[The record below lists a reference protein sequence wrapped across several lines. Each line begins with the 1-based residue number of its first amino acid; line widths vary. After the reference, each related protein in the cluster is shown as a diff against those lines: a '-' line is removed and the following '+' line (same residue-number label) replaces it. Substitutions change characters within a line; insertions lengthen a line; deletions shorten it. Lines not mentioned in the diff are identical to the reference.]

1 MSPPEI
7 PENYLAYQQSPSLLP
22 DSAHPQHKHLAAAKD
37 ASQRYPSIQAAL
49 AITEDAVWSLRK
61 QDLRNYFLVLQKHTR
76 SLVAQ
81 MPSLDPMGRGIGMGL
96 GSGSLEA
103 DSTTPRPA
111 DPPRSAFLRL
121 PLEIRQFI
129 YSLLLTPPSDF
140 PRLGPHPR
148 QLQSHIH
155 LSQSFE
161 PALLRLN
168 RQVYHEALPVFYGG
182 PLQLVS
188 LTINYDIWM
197 HKTQRSELVLSSAL
211 TSSIRNLSLSIHLGS
226 EKRKQK
232 PQDFEAGARLVE
244 VKKGIKKMRKWL
256 AGADIHFLRINWQ
269 EPPQTYTWE
278 QKKMLLDGLR
288 PLRPIRVEVGEI
300 NWGLEWNKGRKYR
313 FENEYLKEL
322 ERGTA

>member
-1 MSPPEI
+1 MSHSQI
-7 PENYLAYQQSPSLLP
+7 PGNHQASQQSPSFLL
-22 DSAHPQHKHLAAAKD
+22 DNNHTNTNPQHKRLAAAK
-37 ASQRYPSIQAAL
+37 AAQRCPSIHTVL
-49 AITEDAVWSLRK
+49 TITEDAVWSLRK
-61 QDLRNYFLVLQKHTR
+61 QDLRSHFLILQKHTQ
-76 SLVAQ
+76 SLIAQ
-81 MPSLDPMGRGIGMGL
+81 MPSPDPMGLGMGIGP
-96 GSGSLEA
+96 GSLEA

-111 DPPRSAFLRL
+111 EPPPSALFRL
-121 PLEIRQFI
+121 PVEIRQFI
-129 YSLLLTPPSDF
+129 YSLLLTPPSDC

-168 RQVYHEALPVFYGG
+168 RQINHEALPVFYGG
-182 PLQLVS
+182 RLQIVS
-188 LTINYDIWM
+188 LTIDYDIWM
-197 HKTQRSELVLSSAL
+197 HKTNRSDLVLSSAL
-211 TSSIRNLSLSIHLGS
+211 TSSMRNLSLSIHLGS

-232 PQDFEAGARLVE
+232 PQDFEAEARLVE
-244 VKKGIKKMRKWL
+244 VQKGIKKMRKWL

-288 PLRPIRVEVGEI
+288 PLRPIRVEVGDI
-300 NWGLEWNKGRKYR
+300 NWGLEWNKGRKFR

-322 ERGTA
+322 ERG

>member
-1 MSPPEI
+1 MSHPET
-7 PENYLAYQQSPSLLP
+7 PENHLAYQQSPSLLP
-22 DSAHPQHKHLAAAKD
+22 ENSFNTATNPQLKRLAAAK
-37 ASQRYPSIQAAL
+37 ASQRSPSPQSVL
-49 AITEDAVWSLRK
+49 NITEDA
-61 QDLRNYFLVLQKHTR
+61 

-81 MPSLDPMGRGIGMGL
+81 MPSPDPVGIGIGMR
-96 GSGSLEA
+96 SGSVEA
-103 DSTTPRPA
+103 DPTAPRPA
-111 DPPRSAFLRL
+111 DTPRSSLLRL

-129 YSLLLTPPSDF
+129 YSLLLTPPLDY
-140 PRLGPHPR
+140 PRPGPHPR

-168 RQVYHEALPVFYGG
+168 RQIYHEALPVFYGG
-182 PLQLVS
+182 PRQIVS
-188 LTINYDIWM
+188 LTIDYDIWM
-197 HKTQRSELVLSSAL
+197 HKTKRSDLVLSSAL

-232 PQDFEAGARLVE
+232 PQDFEAEARLVE
-244 VKKGIKKMRKWL
+244 VRKGIKKMRKWL

-269 EPPQTYTWE
+269 EPPQTYAWE

-288 PLRPIRVEVGEI
+288 PLRPIRMEVGEI
-300 NWGLEWNKGRKYR
+300 NWGLEWNKGRKFR

-322 ERGTA
+322 ERGSA